1 LSRRRGAQRCIPAD
15 ELPLH
20 AALRRRKPAASTC
33 ADKRPLSPA
42 LRRQE
47 TPEAPQGGRTTLTLV
62 ISGARSI
69 GYLGPHGT
77 FTEQAVLS
85 DPELA
90 ACERRLYS
98 SMPAV
103 LNAVEAGEIDLGFAA
118 IENSIEGTV
127 NATIDT
133 LAFSSQ
139 LMIQREIVIPISME
153 LLVAPGTTL
162 DSIETVVS
170 FPHAIAQ
177 CRIWLAEHLPQ
188 ARHAAAN
195 STADAVDMV
204 AKAGDPTMAAIGNH
218 LAGRIY
224 KLDELF
230 SDIQDNADNQT
241 RFVTVAREGVPKIT
255 GHDKTSIVIFQRDD
269 RPGSLLSILQEF
281 SAREI
286 NLSKLESRPTKKGL
300 GNYCFIMD
308 LDGHISDEVVAD
320 ALQNIMAKQADV
332 KFLGSYPAAGHDHD
346 EVRAEANAAWKS
358 AKSWLEGLRAQ
369 VYE

>member
-1 LSRRRGAQRCIPAD
+1 M
-15 ELPLH
+15 
-20 AALRRRKPAASTC
+20 T
-33 ADKRPLSPA
+33 SP
-42 LRRQE
+42 
-47 TPEAPQGGRTTLTLV
+47 
-62 ISGARSI
+62 SI

-85 DPELA
+85 EPDLA
-90 ACERRLYS
+90 EYEAHLYP

-103 LNAVEAGEIDLGFAA
+103 LNAVESGELDLGFAA

-133 LAFSSQ
+133 LAFSSN
-139 LMIQREIVIPISME
+139 LLIQREVVIPISME

-177 CRIWLAEHLPQ
+177 CRHWLAEHLPN
-188 ARHAAAN
+188 ARHSAAN
-195 STADAVDMV
+195 STADAVEVV
-204 AKAGDPTMAAIGNH
+204 AEAGDPTLAAIGNR
-218 LAGRIY
+218 LAGTLY
-224 KLDELF
+224 GLHELANGIE
-230 SDIQDNADNQT
+230 DTEDNQT

-281 SAREI
+281 SARQI

-308 LDGHISDEVVAD
+308 LDGHITDELVAD
-320 ALQNIMAKQADV
+320 ALKNIMAKQAEV
-332 KFLGSYPAAGHDHD
+332 KFLGSYPAAGNGST
-346 EVRAEANAAWKS
+346 EVRAEANAAWRS
-358 AKSWLEGLRAQ
+358 AEDWLAGLRRQ
-369 VYE
+369 VRD

>member
-1 LSRRRGAQRCIPAD
+1 MT
-15 ELPLH
+15 
-20 AALRRRKPAASTC
+20 ST
-33 ADKRPLSPA
+33 
-42 LRRQE
+42 
-47 TPEAPQGGRTTLTLV
+47 RT
-62 ISGARSI
+62 I

-85 DPELA
+85 EPDLA
-90 ACERRLYS
+90 ACETQLFM
-98 SMPAV
+98 SMPSV

-139 LMIQREIVIPISME
+139 LLIQREVVIPISME
-153 LLVAPGTTL
+153 LLVGPGATL
-162 DSIETVVS
+162 ESIETVVS

-177 CRIWLAEHLPQ
+177 CRVWLSEHLPN
-188 ARHAAAN
+188 ARHSAAN
-195 STADAVDMV
+195 STADAVELV
-204 AKAGDPTMAAIGNH
+204 AKAQDPTVAAIGNR
-218 LAGRIY
+218 LAGTIY
-224 KLDELF
+224 GLSELAT
-230 SDIQDNADNQT
+230 SIEDTKDNQT
-241 RFVTVAREGVPKIT
+241 RFVTVARHGVPKIT

-281 SAREI
+281 SARQI

-320 ALQNIMAKQADV
+320 ALKNIMAKQAEV
-332 KFLGSYPAAGHDHD
+332 KFLGSYPVVGSGST
-346 EVRAEANAAWKS
+346 EVRAEANEAWRS
-358 AKSWLEGLRAQ
+358 AEDWLQELRDQ
-369 VYE
+369 IDD

>member
-1 LSRRRGAQRCIPAD
+1 MTSSA
-15 ELPLH
+15 
-20 AALRRRKPAASTC
+20 
-33 ADKRPLSPA
+33 
-42 LRRQE
+42 
-47 TPEAPQGGRTTLTLV
+47 RT
-62 ISGARSI
+62 I

-90 ACERRLYS
+90 ACEGRLFT

-103 LNAVEAGEIDLGFAA
+103 LNAVENGELDLGFAA

-139 LMIQREIVIPISME
+139 LLIQREVVIPIAME
-153 LLVAPGTTL
+153 LLTAPSASL
-162 DSIETVVS
+162 ESIETVVS

-177 CRIWLAEHLPQ
+177 CRVWLAEHLPN

-195 STADAVDMV
+195 STAEAVEMV
-204 AKAGDPTMAAIGNH
+204 AASEGDPTVGAIGNR
-218 LAGRIY
+218 LAGEIY
-224 KLDELF
+224 GLAALV
-230 SDIQDNADNQT
+230 SGIQDNEDNQT
-241 RFVTVAREGVPKIT
+241 RFVSVAREGVPKIT
-255 GHDKTSIVIFQRDD
+255 GNDKTSIVIFQRDD

-281 SAREI
+281 SARSI

-308 LDGHISDEVVAD
+308 LDGHISDEVIAD
-320 ALQNIMAKQADV
+320 ALKNIMAKQAEV
-332 KFLGSYPAAGHDHD
+332 KFLGSYPAAGNGAT
-346 EVRAEANAAWKS
+346 EVRAEANAAWRS
-358 AKSWLEGLRAQ
+358 AQTWLDGLRSQ
-369 VYE
+369 IDE